1 MKRQIDK
8 MLVAATDPRRKARE
22 EATNFPW
29 ILPVFAVT
37 FAVGKLS
44 RIVKLHDGMI
54 RLVEM
59 DAADM
64 AEELRESAHYL
75 LQAAAL
81 LESDIDGQEAHHEG

>member
-1 MKRQIDK
+1 MKNQIDK
-8 MLVAATDPRRKARE
+8 MLAASNDPRRKSRE
-22 EATNFPW
+22 HATNFPW
-29 ILPVFAVT
+29 VLPVFAVA

-59 DAADM
+59 NAADM

-81 LESDIDGQEAHHEG
+81 LESEDNNASV

>member
-1 MKRQIDK
+1 MKRQIEK
-8 MLVAATDPRRKARE
+8 MLAASTDPRRQSRE
-22 EATNFPW
+22 DATNLPW
-29 ILPVFAVT
+29 ILPVFAVA

-59 DAADM
+59 SAADM

-81 LESDIDGQEAHHEG
+81 LESEDNNASV